1 MEVISVLSKSIGG
14 SRVMASEELRD
25 EVRVLIR
32 KVEQEDDPRLAVR
45 LIRKR
50 IAELNDVGEDVPEE
64 FLLLQ
69 IRLVDECIYAS
80 QGR

>member
-1 MEVISVLSKSIGG
+1 MS
-14 SRVMASEELRD
+14 SEELRD
-25 EVRVLIR
+25 ELRVLIR
-32 KVEQEDDPRLAVR
+32 KIEQEDDPRLAVR

-50 IAELNDVGEDVPEE
+50 IAELKDVDKDVPEE

-69 IRLVDECIYAS
+69 TRLVNECIYAS